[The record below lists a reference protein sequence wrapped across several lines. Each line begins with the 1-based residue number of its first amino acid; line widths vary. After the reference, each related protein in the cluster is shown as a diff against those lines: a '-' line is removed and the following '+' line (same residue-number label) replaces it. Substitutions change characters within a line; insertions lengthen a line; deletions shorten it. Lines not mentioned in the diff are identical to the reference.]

1 MCLRCGAQPRMV
13 TSKGKR
19 RRYCSR
25 CEADMSRECRKR
37 RKLRNLAASA
47 PPSHFE
53 SLFLLAETC
62 ELVGAEAWEE
72 QQTPS
77 EETLTASWRQKTPSE
92 ETLTSMPP
100 REDGEGEAGEEGRG
114 ESSARNAATASLS
127 SVPPTEIAA
136 GACVGGGDLADCA
149 TSHQKVALD
158 ASQGPVF
165 EEMMRTPDDNM
176 RNAETAS
183 LTQPSVPPTEIAG
196 ACVGGDDLV
205 DCATSHQKV
214 ALDAS
219 QGPAS
224 EERMRTPDE
233 NVRNAAA
240 ASLSSVPPTEIA
252 GACVGGGDL
261 ADCAT
266 SHQNVARDA
275 SQGPTSKEMMR
286 TPDENV
292 RNAAAASLSAVP
304 PTEIAGACVGGGD
317 LADCA
322 TSHQKVARDASQ
334 GPTSEERIGTR
345 DWCGIEVQLA
355 RLRADTAVLFIE
367 LGALME
373 LTDQPCKKRKAAV

>member
-1 MCLRCGAQPRMV
+1 MDPAAPLMCLRCGAQPRMV

-127 SVPPTEIAA
+127 SVPPTEIA

-149 TSHQKVALD
+149 TSHQKVA
-158 ASQGPVF
+158 
-165 EEMMRTPDDNM
+165 R
-176 RNAETAS
+176 
-183 LTQPSVPPTEIAG
+183 
-196 ACVGGDDLV
+196 
-205 DCATSHQKV
+205 
-214 ALDAS
+214 DAS

-233 NVRNAAA
+233 NVRNAAT

-266 SHQNVARDA
+266 SHQ
-275 SQGPTSKEMMR
+275 
-286 TPDENV
+286 
-292 RNAAAASLSAVP
+292 
-304 PTEIAGACVGGGD
+304 
-317 LADCA
+317 
-322 TSHQKVARDASQ
+322 KVAWDASQ